1 MSREKVEKIVP
12 DFINSFLNYQKS
24 IKKENGSDNTIKAY
38 KPDLYYFLEWLKA
51 HKAVDTI
58 TLDILDTLKIQDLHD
73 WIISLNVS
81 ASTKARKIS
90 TIHSLFRYLNLMD
103 FSDSEVAKKL
113 HKPKLPKDNR
123 AKYLTREVAT
133 KLKNTVY
140 KKGNELDYA
149 IIMIFLNA
157 GVRISELVSLNLDS
171 LKGNNLTVY
180 KSKGGKSREIV
191 INQETIDA
199 VNRYLLVRPK
209 TKDNALFILD
219 YFKGEPYR
227 ITIASVKNM
236 VEKYRKMCKIE
247 HMTAHTLRHTFATM
261 KRAAGVSLDTLKDLL
276 GHESIITVLIY
287 AQTTLEEKERI
298 ADLGSI

>member
-12 DFINSFLNYQKS
+12 DFINNFLNYQKS

-38 KPDLYYFLEWLKA
+38 KTDLYYFLEWLKT
-51 HKAVDTI
+51 HKAVDTV
-58 TLDILDTLKIQDLHD
+58 TLDTLDTLKIQDLHD
-73 WIISLNVS
+73 WIISLKVS